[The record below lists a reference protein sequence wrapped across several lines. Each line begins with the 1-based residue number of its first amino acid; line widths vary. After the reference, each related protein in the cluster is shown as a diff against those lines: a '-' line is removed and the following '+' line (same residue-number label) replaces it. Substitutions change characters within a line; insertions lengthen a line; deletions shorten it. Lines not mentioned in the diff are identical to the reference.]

1 MSLPVWTKLPNEWSD
16 YKPVSGALPQAIM
29 NKIRTVGIAAA
40 LAALCYGAMSTDF
53 KELRDKAEIA
63 RNSTEERIRN
73 KIADGIFI
81 KGTPEDYKSLRDRI
95 TKLNEFANR
104 TPAFKEVFDK
114 VNKNPSLGTM
124 QRLADTNIFGAYVN
138 LHGAEVCVE
147 FGRNWAT
154 KTYLKKAQEEY
165 SNYLKILIDEVKKE
179 FKLE

>member
-1 MSLPVWTKLPNEWSD
+1 
-16 YKPVSGALPQAIM
+16 M

-40 LAALCYGAMSTDF
+40 LAALGYGAMNTDF
-53 KELRDKAEIA
+53 KELINKAEIA
-63 RNSTEERIRN
+63 KNSTEERIRN
-73 KIADGIFI
+73 KVADGFII
-81 KGTPEDYKSLRDRI
+81 KGTPEDYEKLRRSFTD
-95 TKLNEFANR
+95 LNELANR

-114 VNKNPSLGTM
+114 VSKNPSFSTLQKLSASGGIYT
-124 QRLADTNIFGAYVN
+124 AYVKVY
-138 LHGAEVCVE
+138 GAEVCVE

>member
-1 MSLPVWTKLPNEWSD
+1 
-16 YKPVSGALPQAIM
+16 M

-40 LAALCYGAMSTDF
+40 LAALCYGAMSTDL

-124 QRLADTNIFGAYVN
+124 QRLTDNNIYTAYVKVY
-138 LHGAEVCVE
+138 GAEVCVE

-154 KTYLKKAQEEY
+154 KTYLRKAQEKY
-165 SNYLKILIDEVKKE
+165 NNYLRNLIDEVKKE